1 VNITDRAIVRLALRH
16 DLLGGEHMVH
26 TFHVAGALVG
36 TSWTALAAPL
46 SVQDAATKA
55 ADAWNN
61 NLGAQAAAWATS
73 TTFRGCT
80 ATLLDSAGR
89 AAEVAESVPT
99 VLSSGS
105 GTGVLPTEVAAA
117 CSLRTARAGRSYR
130 GRVFL
135 GGFSS
140 NVVNSAT
147 GRIHATYLAQAHGVV
162 LSFLRAMRTAGY
174 TPVVLSTTRSEA
186 TPVTAVDMGD
196 VFDVQRRRRNGLG
209 EVRTRTAL

>member
-1 VNITDRAIVRLALRH
+1 
-16 DLLGGEHMVH
+16 MVH

-46 SVQDAATKA
+46 SVQDAASKA
-55 ADAWNN
+55 ADAWNT
-61 NLGAQAAAWATS
+61 NLAAQATAWATS

-89 AAEVAESVPT
+89 AAEVAESVPAT
-99 VLSSGS
+99 PSSGS

-117 CSLRTARAGRSYR
+117 CTLRTSRAGRSYR

-140 NVVNSAT
+140 NVVNSST
-147 GRIHATYLAQAHGVV
+147 GRFHTTYLGQAQGVV
-162 LSFLRAMRTAGY
+162 LQFLRAMRTAGY

-186 TPVTAVDMGD
+186 TPVTAVDLGD

-209 EVRTRTAL
+209 EVRARTTL